1 MSPDLSL
8 ARRLQELDR
17 RIDGLTREIDGLP
30 THIASIEAKLAD
42 HKQELEDTR
51 GILAENGREH
61 RSLEGQVGDFKEK
74 ISKLQDQM
82 NSARTNEQFRAFQH
96 EIQFCKDQIDQL
108 EERILDK
115 MEQAEVLQ
123 ENVVKAEADL
133 KVESKRVAEEV
144 ERAKARIASDRE
156 ERDGQREARRA
167 VSTEID
173 PATLRTYERVRGAR
187 GTAVTAV
194 IGESCG
200 SCHVRL
206 RPKILQD
213 LRLIKKG
220 VLTCES
226 CGMIVYFPEAPDSA
240 VSGEEPVGAMQPGSE
255 AL

>member
-1 MSPDLSL
+1 M
-8 ARRLQELDR
+8 RRLQELDR

-30 THIASIEAKLAD
+30 AHIASIEAKLAA
-42 HKQELEDTR
+42 HKQELADTQAV
-51 GILAENGREH
+51 LADNGREH
-61 RSLEGQVGDFKEK
+61 RSLEGQVGDFKQK

-96 EIQFCKDQIDQL
+96 EIQYCKDQIDQL
-108 EERILDK
+108 EERILDR

-123 ENVVKAEADL
+123 ENVAKAEADL
-133 KVESKRVAEEV
+133 KIESKRVAEEV
-144 ERAKARIASDRE
+144 ERARARIAADRDERERERE
-156 ERDGQREARRA
+156 ERRA
-167 VSTEID
+167 LSAQVD
-173 PATLRTYERVRGAR
+173 PATLRTYERVRDAR
-187 GTAVTAV
+187 GIAVTPV

-226 CGMIVYFPEAPDSA
+226 CGMIVYFPEDADSA
-240 VSGEEPVGAMQPGSE
+240 ASDEGPVGVMQPGTE